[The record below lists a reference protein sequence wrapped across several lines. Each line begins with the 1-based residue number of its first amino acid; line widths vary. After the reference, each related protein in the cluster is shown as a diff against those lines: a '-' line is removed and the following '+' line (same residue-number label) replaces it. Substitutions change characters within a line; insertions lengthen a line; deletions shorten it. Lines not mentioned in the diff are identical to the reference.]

1 MSDLPSRRTFLSVA
15 ATASVVRAETPA
27 TTSSDIRRYRDP
39 ATELPVTRV
48 TSPAYLS
55 LLPASWQTSM
65 TRRGHV
71 LFYTS
76 ERSGSMQAW
85 RLDLKSGESRQ
96 LTGEEPIHPGA
107 LTLLP
112 GEHQLAWLCGPA
124 LFTRPILGRRARVA
138 YRVPEG
144 FEPAGEFSVA
154 GDGEIAFIIEKSAA
168 HWRLR
173 AVRLADGS
181 ASTMLETADAIS
193 DPAPRPQAQQ
203 TACRAARNKVRIM
216 ARDGSKIGDVET
228 QTGDIGQF
236 LWSPDGASLLYLTLP
251 ADPAQVNTIREY
263 NVATRQDSLVS
274 KTSQFVAF
282 GRNGDGSV
290 FAGASRSKASPTVLL
305 LVRSVRRE
313 LSLCEHRASD
323 PTQVSPRFSPDSQRV
338 LFQTDRDGKMA
349 IYSVNVEK
357 LVEETE

>member
-1 MSDLPSRRTFLSVA
+1 MSDSPSRRAFLSFA
-15 ATASVVRAETPA
+15 AAASVVRAETPA
-27 TTSSDIRRYRDP
+27 ASSTEIRRYRDP
-39 ATELPVTRV
+39 STELPVSRITNP
-48 TSPAYLS
+48 SYLS
-55 LLPASWQTSM
+55 LLPAVWQTSM

-85 RLDLKSGESRQ
+85 RLDMKTGESRQ
-96 LTGEEPIHPGA
+96 LTGDEPLHGAA

-112 GEHQLAWLCGPA
+112 GERQLAWLSGRVLC
-124 LFTRPILGRRARVA
+124 TRPIAGRRSRVV
-138 YRVPEG
+138 YRIPEG
-144 FEPAGEFSVA
+144 FEPTGEFSVT
-154 GDGEIAFIIEKSAA
+154 GNGELAFVIEKGAA
-168 HWRLR
+168 GWRLR

-181 ASTMLETADAIS
+181 ASTTLETADAITE
-193 DPAPRPQAQQ
+193 PAPRPQTRQL
-203 TACRAARNKVRIM
+203 ACRAAGNAVRIV
-216 ARDGSKIGDVET
+216 AQDGSKIGAVEAHA
-228 QTGDIGQF
+228 GAIGQF
-236 LWSPDGASLLYLTLP
+236 LWSPDGRSLLYLALP
-251 ADPAQVNTIREY
+251 ADPAEVNTIREY
-263 NVATRQDSLVS
+263 NVETRKDSLVA

-282 GRNGDGSV
+282 GSNGDGSV

-323 PTQVSPRFSPDSQRV
+323 PAQVSPRFSPDSQRV